1 MKAPQECQS
10 LAEVRSEIDRLDQS
24 MIRTVS
30 QRREYVHTAMRFKR
44 SESDVHAHERQR
56 RMLAARRLWAE
67 EADLNPDL
75 IEDLFRLMVDHFIAA
90 ELAILSEREDSMAR
104 GPSESKANK
113 AAAGEFR
120 DEADS

>member
-10 LAEVRSEIDRLDQS
+10 LTEVRSEIDRLDQS
-24 MIRTVS
+24 MIRMVS
-30 QRREYVHTAMRFKR
+30 QRREYVHAAMRFKR

-56 RMLAARRLWAE
+56 QMLAARRLWAE
-67 EADLNPDL
+67 NASLDPDM
-75 IEDLFRLMVDHFIAA
+75 IEDLFRLMVDYFIAA
-90 ELAILSEREDSMAR
+90 ELAILSEREDSTAGR
-104 GPSESKANK
+104 PSSSKAIK